1 MGNWQFWFMIGSG
14 IYLLILGIVM
24 IVKKDL
30 SMNKAI
36 GIYNI
41 AVGCLSLAGALIG
54 KYKGDKNGKIFS
66 VFTVVLIVSFLMFT
80 ILKAATK
87 KDK

>member
-1 MGNWQFWFMIGSG
+1 MENWQFWFMIGSG

-36 GIYNI
+36 DSEEGSIYEQGNWN
-41 AVGCLSLAGALIG
+41 L
-54 KYKGDKNGKIFS
+54 
-66 VFTVVLIVSFLMFT
+66 
-80 ILKAATK
+80 
-87 KDK
+87 

>member
-1 MGNWQFWFMIGSG
+1 MIGSG
-14 IYLLILGIVM
+14 IYLLILGIAM

-41 AVGCLSLAGALIG
+41 AVGGLSLAGALIG

-66 VFTVVLIVSFLMFT
+66 VFTVVLIVSFVMFT
-80 ILKAATK
+80 ILKAVTK
-87 KDK
+87 KR

>member
-1 MGNWQFWFMIGSG
+1 MENWQFWFMIGSG

-41 AVGCLSLAGALIG
+41 VVGALSLVGALVG
-54 KYKGDKNGKIFS
+54 KYKVYKSGKIFS
-66 VFTVVLIVSFLMFT
+66 IFTVVLIVSFLMFT

-87 KDK
+87 KR